1 MRGASRQSRYSRPGM
16 HSSSA
21 LRVDAGGMRSVKAS
35 DPLGLLLP
43 GALGPAGDGARPPP
57 PDAETRA
64 APDLSTPALI
74 EELKAQL
81 TSAVAAEEYSKVA
94 KLGAALSELQERMP
108 KVKDARAADLMLAA
122 RRMRPQLKLRYGFD
136 ARAHR
141 GTPMA
146 FPVELAPKFVE
157 VCAPH
162 SPDQASRRA
171 S

>member
-1 MRGASRQSRYSRPGM
+1 M
-16 HSSSA
+16 
-21 LRVDAGGMRSVKAS
+21 
-35 DPLGLLLP
+35 
-43 GALGPAGDGARPPP
+43 
-57 PDAETRA
+57 
-64 APDLSTPALI
+64 
-74 EELKAQL
+74 
-81 TSAVAAEEYSKVA
+81 AAEEYSKVA

-162 SPDQASRRA
+162 SPDQASHRA